1 MDAAEIP
8 DRPEFQGRLPDA
20 FLTPGSSSFVE
31 FLQAQAPGFL
41 PANRRLPAA
50 AHPDF
55 GETLPHATTVVA
67 AAYADGVLI
76 AADRRVTAGNL
87 IANRDYEKVLQAD
100 DHSAVGI
107 AGSTGIA
114 EEMVALF
121 RMELAHFEKIESTAL
136 SLVGKA
142 NRLGTLIRGNLEL
155 ATQGLAVV
163 PLYVG
168 YDAPTAR
175 GRIFSYDVTGG
186 RSEERHFA
194 GTGSGSVFAL
204 GSLKK
209 LWREGM
215 AEREAATAAVQALY
229 DAAEEDTATG
239 GPDATRRLY
248 PLVAV
253 VDADGFR
260 MLPEADVT
268 EIAQQV
274 VSGRYERPDGPAAPV
289 L

>member
-1 MDAAEIP
+1 MP
-8 DRPEFQGRLPDA
+8 DRPELPARLPDA
-20 FLTPGSSSFVE
+20 FLTPGSSSFVD
-31 FLQAQAPGFL
+31 FLQVQAPGFL
-41 PANRRLPAA
+41 PVNRRLPAA

-55 GETLPHATTVVA
+55 TVPHATTVVA
-67 AAYADGVLI
+67 ATYADGVLI

-87 IANRDYEKVLQAD
+87 IANREYEKVLQAD
-100 DHSAVGI
+100 DYSAVGI

-121 RMELAHFEKIESTAL
+121 RMELAHFEKIESSAL
-136 SLVGKA
+136 SLTGKA

-163 PLYVG
+163 PVYVG
-168 YDAPTAR
+168 YDDARGR
-175 GRIFSYDVTGG
+175 GRIFSYDITGG
-186 RSEERHFA
+186 RSEEQHFA

-209 LWREGM
+209 LWRADM
-215 AEREAATAAVQALY
+215 AERELATAAVQALY

-248 PLVAV
+248 PRVAV
-253 VDADGFR
+253 VDAEGFR
-260 MLPEADVT
+260 QLPEPLVS
-268 EIAQQV
+268 EIAGEV
-274 VSGRYERPDGPAAPV
+274 LAGRYERPDGPTAPV